1 MNISLLISGKSP
13 WANLQFLSSF
23 LIILAGT
30 PTAVELSGTSQTTT
44 EFAPTLEFAPI
55 VIFPKIF
62 APLPITVFDL
72 TVGCLFPLFKLTPPS
87 VTP

>member
-1 MNISLLISGKSP
+1 LQFLLSLLII
-13 WANLQFLSSF
+13 F
-23 LIILAGT
+23 AGT

-44 EFAPTLEFAPI
+44 EFAPILEFLPI
-55 VIFPKIF
+55 VIFPKTF

-72 TVGCLFPLFKLTPPS
+72 TVGCRLPLFKLTPPR